1 MPRFESHRDLARAIA
16 PARLVKWRGTM
27 LKTTLFIATALGLAA
42 GCAPH
47 TTKSQFPSRISSTDM
62 PAADRL
68 SGDIARLHRGLV
80 TTKVALCV
88 APTGD
93 VKHVDLVDSS
103 GLEAYDQAVL
113 DTVAAWQF
121 HAAPA
126 EQCENLSVTYRTP

>member
-1 MPRFESHRDLARAIA
+1 MPRFVSRRDLARVSGS
-16 PARLVKWRGTM
+16 ARLVKWRVSM

-47 TTKSQFPSRISSTDM
+47 ATRSQFPSRISAANI

-68 SGDIARLHRGLV
+68 ATDISRLHRGLV

-88 APTGD
+88 APSGD

-113 DTVAAWQF
+113 DTVAGWQF

-126 EQCENLSVTYRTP
+126 EQCEKLSVTYRTP